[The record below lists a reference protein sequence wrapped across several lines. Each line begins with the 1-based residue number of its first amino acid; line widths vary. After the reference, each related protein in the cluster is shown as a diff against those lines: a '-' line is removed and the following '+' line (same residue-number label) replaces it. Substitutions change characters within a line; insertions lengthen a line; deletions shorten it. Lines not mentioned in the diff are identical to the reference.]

1 LKIGSLEPENYQRVP
16 KSRENQVRII
26 EIGSLQVHIGYLISS
41 LKKLR
46 NVIVYLVIAVKLLIV
61 ALHEISEMIIINRW
75 GYCLHSTYL
84 VWGKLILDVNWSN

>member
-1 LKIGSLEPENYQRVP
+1 MKIGSQEPENYQRVP
-16 KSRENQVRII
+16 KSRENQVRIR

-61 ALHEISEMIIINRW
+61 ALHEISEMIIMNR
-75 GYCLHSTYL
+75 
-84 VWGKLILDVNWSN
+84 